1 MFLEDLTGIFAVVL
15 SLSIP
20 IVAIIFGTKT
30 SIRKKESETELRRL
44 IIENHTDLETARAL
58 IEERDRKSNK
68 YISLRWA
75 CILIGM
81 GVGTLADYLLG
92 LSPQGD
98 IYFWLVI
105 AFGVGLGMLV
115 SFFVELKLQQ
125 KHDSQAPGEV

>member
-1 MFLEDLTGIFAVVL
+1 MFLENLEGVFAIVL

-20 IVAIIFGTKT
+20 IVAIIFGTKA
-30 SIRKKESETELRRL
+30 SIRKKQSETEVRRL

-75 CILIGM
+75 CILIGV

-115 SFFVELKLQQ
+115 SFLVELKLQQ
-125 KHDSQAPGEV
+125 KNDSQTPREV